1 MIDHDRLLR
10 DADDFEQFVQFLMN
24 EKGVDR
30 ATAQNIVIHSG
41 HKRLEFILTE
51 YIKAA
56 GQNSSQYKGLLD
68 NILKK

>member
-1 MIDHDRLLR
+1 
-10 DADDFEQFVQFLMN
+10 
-24 EKGVDR
+24 
-30 ATAQNIVIHSG
+30 
-41 HKRLEFILTE
+41 LTE